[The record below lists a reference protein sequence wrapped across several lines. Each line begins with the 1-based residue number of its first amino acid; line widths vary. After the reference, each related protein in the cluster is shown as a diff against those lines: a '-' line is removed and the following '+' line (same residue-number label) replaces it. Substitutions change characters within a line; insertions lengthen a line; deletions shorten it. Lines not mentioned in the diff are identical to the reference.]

1 MPVLQTDSTQV
12 DSNDLVKVEFKTD
25 SSAPLGER
33 ADLLVLEGP
42 PPVLARTDRVT
53 NIPALQQLREL
64 VGGGTG
70 DTGWVR
76 VRRSGAV
83 GDNEDSYVNLSQV
96 SDAEFA
102 SAQDGAVARLKAENE
117 IPLGEVHL
125 PDALRKVHDLG
136 LT

>member
-1 MPVLQTDSTQV
+1 MPVLQTDSAQV

-33 ADLLVLEGP
+33 ADLLVREGP
-42 PPVLARTDRVT
+42 PSVPARADRVT

-83 GDNEDSYVNLSQV
+83 GDNEDSYVNLSQ
-96 SDAEFA
+96 
-102 SAQDGAVARLKAENE
+102 
-117 IPLGEVHL
+117 
-125 PDALRKVHDLG
+125 
-136 LT
+136 

>member
-25 SSAPLGER
+25 PSAPLGER

-42 PPVLARTDRVT
+42 TPVLATLESVT
-53 NIPALQQLREL
+53 SIPALQGLRAL

-76 VRRSGAV
+76 VRTSGAV
-83 GDNEDSYVNLSQV
+83 GRSEDSYVNLSKV
-96 SDAEFA
+96 RKAEFA
-102 SAQDGAVARLKAENE
+102 SALDGEVARLKAENE
-117 IPLGEVHL
+117 IELGEAHH
-125 PDALRKVHDLG
+125 PAALKKVRDLK

>member
-1 MPVLQTDSTQV
+1 MSMLQADSMQV

-42 PPVLARTDRVT
+42 PPVLTPTDRVT
-53 NIPALQQLREL
+53 DIPALQQLREL

-83 GDNEDSYVNLSQV
+83 GDNEDSYVNLSKV
-96 SDAEFA
+96 RKAEFT

-117 IPLGEVHL
+117 IALGEAHL
-125 PDALRKVHDLG
+125 PAAVQTVRDLG
-136 LT
+136 LP